1 MRKRLRKKKYIG
13 EFKEWGVTIFITR
26 STDPDF
32 HIFLDEFIEQGLE
45 SNGCYFTGTSKEDSL
60 EGFIDLGRSFDQAEA
75 KLTKVNAW
83 LDKRSDVK
91 KYATGKLTDAW
102 YGPFDQHDEPE
113 TSG

>member
-13 EFKEWGVTIFITR
+13 EFQEWGVTILITR
-26 STDPDF
+26 NTDVDF
-32 HIFLDEFIEQGLE
+32 DVFLDEFLEQGME
-45 SNGCYFTGTSKEDSL
+45 EFACYFTGTTKEDAL

-83 LDKRSDVK
+83 LGERSDVK